1 MDLKQKRAVF
11 CDNCDNHSY
20 CKKLNYKING
30 VEIIPQTWYGL
41 RAIELLTNKNI
52 AGQIELPDSMPNIVY
67 ESVIVMQEYK
77 IFLNKKEL
85 KNGK

>member
-20 CKKLNYKING
+20 CKKLNYKIGGN
-30 VEIIPQTWYGL
+30 EIIPHTWYGL

-52 AGQIELPDSMPNIVY
+52 AGRIDLPDDMPNIVY
-67 ESVIVMQEYK
+67 ESVIVLQEYK
-77 IFLNKKEL
+77 MFLDKKGL
-85 KNGK
+85 KDGK